1 MRKLMLLYVGIV
13 GLSSLSGCV
22 VYAHPRPVVYE
33 YPAYDVYPGPEVV
46 VVHGG
51 YYGGGYYHRGWR

>member
-1 MRKLMLLYVGIV
+1 MRKLLIFCLGIV
-13 GLSSLSGCV
+13 GLASQSGCV

-33 YPAYDVYPGPEVV
+33 YPAYDYCPGPTVV

-51 YYGGGYYHRGWR
+51 YYGGGYYHRHW